1 MSFQAMAWAVKQTP
15 AGSKEKF
22 VLLMLANYA
31 SNENGDCHP
40 SLNEICDATMLSRD
54 SVIRALKSLEED
66 GLISVEKKRVGR
78 VNLPNT
84 YTLNLRG
91 VVAQGDYEGSRT
103 VQGGSRKN
111 DQPVVAHSDPNLSIE
126 PIKAKPR
133 ERIDYDG
140 VMDKLLQA
148 AGLSGFREERSPSL
162 MNLAPIL
169 GLLDAGF
176 DLEREIL
183 PAIQAKAATGF
194 VLRSW
199 KLVPD
204 IVREFAEKRRGAAA
218 TPRAA
223 PKLIDWPARME
234 AFEQG
239 IWPHAWGPKPGEP
252 GCGAPAELLEATR
265 AAA

>member
-1 MSFQAMAWAVKQTP
+1 MAWAVKQTP

-133 ERIDYDG
+133 ERFDYEG
-140 VMDKLLQA
+140 TMDTLLEA

-162 MNLAPIL
+162 VNLAPVL
-169 GLLDAGF
+169 GLLDAGY
-176 DLEREIL
+176 DLEADIV
-183 PAIQAKAATGF
+183 PALKAKTATGF
-194 VLRSW
+194 VIRSW
-199 KLVPD
+199 SLLPKLVE
-204 IVREFAEKRRGAAA
+204 EFAAKRQG
-218 TPRAA
+218 TSVKQKPA
-223 PKLIDWPARME
+223 PKPIDWPGRVKAYRDD
-234 AFEQG
+234 G

-252 GCGAPAELLEATR
+252 GCAVPAELLQQAR